1 MYLYHWLKSTI
12 KNYNKII
19 AVYKF
24 NFIGAETGFLSI
36 YVLILFY
43 LCLYWRLS
51 KVFFLQYFNFPPFI
65 TEKVYY
71 DILLYKL
78 KKIYVR

>member
-1 MYLYHWLKSTI
+1 MWYYHIGFNSSKIRKYNLEDKMYLYHWLKSTI

-51 KVFFLQYFNFPPFI
+51 KVFFTIF
-65 TEKVYY
+65 
-71 DILLYKL
+71 
-78 KKIYVR
+78 